1 MIKFILFP
9 LIAFV
14 LVGITNELTIN
25 EDIFIYISFTI
36 STILAYKFSTKNRLT
51 LASIYSIFLIFIS
64 FFIQLLSSNEDVVLA
79 IIASLIGIG
88 ICYIFD
94 RKVSITISTR
104 D

>member
-1 MIKFILFP
+1 MTKFILFP
-9 LIAFV
+9 LISFV
-14 LVGITNELTIN
+14 LIGITNELTIN

-36 STILAYKFSTKNRLT
+36 ATILAYKFSTKNRLI
-51 LASIYSIFLIFIS
+51 LASVYSILLIVIS
-64 FFIQLLSSNEDVVLA
+64 FFIQLLSGDEDIVFA
-79 IIASLIGIG
+79 ILASLIGVG